1 MYKKQQDTT
10 LLSLLKPQ
18 YWLLWLGIGLLWTLT
33 RLPLTWQLSLGRLLG
48 RLFYHFAPR
57 RRHIARVNLQLCF
70 PELTPLAQQQL
81 LRQHFESLGMG
92 LFEMLSA
99 WWASDQALDGLGQ
112 IEGLVHLQAGLQQ
125 GKGVILLS
133 AHVTSLEIGTRFLTL
148 HTPIHAIY
156 RPHENPVIE
165 YLMQKNRAHHA
176 EKAIPRDEVREM
188 LRSLKQNKALWLAID
203 QNFGHKNSVFAPFF
217 NIPAATNIAVTR
229 LTELSGAV
237 VIPFFTRRLSRGYA
251 VTLQPPLANF
261 PSNNVLQDATR
272 INQLIEQHVRLAP
285 EQYLWVHRRFKD
297 RPVGESDLYLT

>member
-1 MYKKQQDTT
+1 MYKKQQDTIFT
-10 LLSLLKPQ
+10 LIKPQ

-33 RLPLTWQLSLGRLLG
+33 RLPLAWQLSLGKLWG
-48 RLFYHFAPR
+48 RLFYHLAPR
-57 RRHIARVNLQLCF
+57 RRHIARTNLRLCF
-70 PELTPLAQQQL
+70 PELTPAAQQQL

-99 WWASDQALDGLGQ
+99 WWSSDKALHGLGH
-112 IEGLVHLQAGLQQ
+112 IEGLEHLQASLQQ

-133 AHVTSLEIGTRFLTL
+133 AHVTSLEIGTRFLTS

-165 YLMQKNRAHHA
+165 YFMQKNRAHHA
-176 EKAIPRDEVREM
+176 EKVIHRDEVREM
-188 LRSLKQNKALWLAID
+188 LSSLKQNKALWLAID

-251 VTLQPPLANF
+251 VTLQPPLAHF
-261 PSNNVLQDATR
+261 PSDSVLQDAIR

-297 RPVGESDLYLT
+297 RPAGEPDLYVT